1 MDGQLAS
8 AVGFCC
14 WSLDIG
20 TWLFGSDGLFVILSD
35 SDIFVLLSRLL
46 PNWSLFL
53 TPLCPSN
60 LDASS
65 LHSHLEL
72 SDVMCS
78 DSTSSVMTCLF
89 FFRCYD
95 ETCIRHRSPTGFLL
109 SQGKSS
115 GRVEV

>member
-72 SDVMCS
+72 SDVMRS

-89 FFRCYD
+89 FFSVATTRPVSDTEALPVSCCPRERVAD
-95 ETCIRHRSPTGFLL
+95 E
-109 SQGKSS
+109 
-115 GRVEV
+115 